1 MMGQNPAQILA
12 HLRLS
17 FVAYFCYESISNTS
31 LIEKPSRLWDAI
43 TLSGSALLIHV
54 IAMELVIM
62 NNHEPPTHLV
72 VRLLRCCATKTIS
85 SHSSMCICD
94 QESRSPESSF
104 STILYRK
111 RENKIFGKRSTR
123 LLDHFSKLIITA
135 HLPLRRS
142 CMDHSHIFHEVRQ
155 STHGL

>member
-1 MMGQNPAQILA
+1 MGQNPAQILA

-54 IAMELVIM
+54 IAME
-62 NNHEPPTHLV
+62 LV